1 MAGTS
6 YCIPVGCVLGS
17 PFITQNDVQVIQITT
32 DVAGGVAS
40 TGSVADTGLSV
51 WTMQDSVTQTCGGGG
66 ADTCWVGTFTS
77 TYEAASG
84 FNQYTITLSLSAKS
98 SAWLTSCTNC
108 VLSGLV
114 VKHAGSASNSVAS
127 VASFSPPT
135 SGLVMATAVI
145 DGASTA
151 GSPWTADAGFNLIPI
166 ANGGS
171 FLSPGQGTF
180 SAPYSGGATTAFI
193 VNSAGT
199 GWAEDVIAMGPTPL
213 NSTVGSQTIPFYS
226 VALNATYAV
235 TCYNQGFYY
244 VTNHPTVGYA
254 TDGCDYY
261 NPTVYPPP
269 ISPNTTPVWSF
280 LIAIPA
286 SQAPTGL
293 MTANMPLGY
302 YHIQVF
308 VQPENWDTQFCTN
321 SFFGLDTYYQ
331 SQQCINMETWF
342 VTPQNSGLQAG
353 FLTPL
358 LTIIVGLILFLI
370 GCGINLQAGGSIF
383 GNGSSLGAGV
393 NAQGTRLAQVLG
405 LTLVFYTPL
414 YSEFSS
420 WFTQGILPLGLDGNI
435 SAIAT
440 GSGIMAFIITGLLFV
455 GVAWQALSFG
465 GDA

>member
-1 MAGTS
+1 
-6 YCIPVGCVLGS
+6 
-17 PFITQNDVQVIQITT
+17 
-32 DVAGGVAS
+32 
-40 TGSVADTGLSV
+40 
-51 WTMQDSVTQTCGGGG
+51 
-66 ADTCWVGTFTS
+66 
-77 TYEAASG
+77 
-84 FNQYTITLSLSAKS
+84 
-98 SAWLTSCTNC
+98 
-108 VLSGLV
+108 
-114 VKHAGSASNSVAS
+114 
-127 VASFSPPT
+127 
-135 SGLVMATAVI
+135 
-145 DGASTA
+145 
-151 GSPWTADAGFNLIPI
+151 
-166 ANGGS
+166 
-171 FLSPGQGTF
+171 
-180 SAPYSGGATTAFI
+180 
-193 VNSAGT
+193 
-199 GWAEDVIAMGPTPL
+199 MGPTPL